1 MEEKFK
7 LSEELKS
14 IFKESAELVKKEEYK
29 EVSGEIV
36 AYHILKR
43 YFKENKGTDPIL
55 NEYFESKLTKED
67 KEKLLEAAELL
78 MRDMVD
84 NYKNPLPDSLKQKDH
99 PTAVSI
105 ITDNLLSRAK
115 MEQMMFMSSGS
126 INEDEVVIETSIFF
140 LSMLFEFD
148 ELVELFNAF
157 DVNKE
162 GLTSLIVSKGKN
174 KIEDENDDLEN
185 PALKLKE
192 KIINNPGSVSSEE
205 DDKANKERIENEDK
219 EFEMAGKMG
228 SGEDMIQD
236 DPNSEHPF
244 LDKYCIN
251 MNKEVDNYDPL
262 IGREKELSQIIEVL
276 NCRKKRNVIV
286 VADEGVGKDCL
297 IEGFVQ
303 NLVKGN
309 VPKKLK
315 DKIVY
320 SFDLNKI
327 TSGTQFRGNL
337 ESRLDGV
344 LSEAS
349 KDKNVI
355 LYIPEIHSLDGANSN
370 NSSGAGGIEDV
381 LKPYLTGK
389 ISVIGSTT
397 TKELRVVEK
406 DPAFKRRF
414 QIVRLDEPNIE
425 QTIEILKGLRNNYSK
440 FHRVKFS
447 DEIIKLCV
455 SLSDRYI
462 TDKHQPDKSVDCID
476 MIGSLVNLRETDKGD
491 DSELTRLEKELAE
504 VINDKIKLVKDQDF
518 EAAAKIRDKE
528 KELRKKIES
537 IRKVKEK
544 EEENSKNWPEATK
557 EDVLSVISKISK
569 VPVENLGKS
578 EMERVL
584 KLEESLKRVIIGQDE
599 GIDKIIRT
607 LQRNALNLRDPKKPI
622 ASILLIASSAT
633 GKTQSARQIAKEFF
647 GSEKNMVRL
656 DMNEYKD
663 EGSITK
669 LLGSSPQYVGYDSFR
684 PELDKVRT
692 NPYTVILIDEI
703 EKASKSVLDA
713 ILCILDEGHVK
724 LSNGVDIDFRNTII
738 LATSN
743 LGIRQVIEKGDGL
756 GFNKLSGKEKDK
768 DTEATIMKSVRK
780 FFRPEF
786 LNRLSDIVFYRNL
799 DDDDYKKIIEIE
811 LKKLSE
817 RLKEKGMKIKVTND
831 LKSKIIKEVDR
842 NYNVRSL
849 QRNIVKY
856 VENEICD
863 SILKNKIVDLDKIS
877 TIIVD
882 YRDDKVVVS
891 FINKEDKKTKKKIA
905 IPTSDDKKEVVE

>member
-1 MEEKFK
+1 MSEKKRFK
-7 LSEELKS
+7 LSEELQS
-14 IFKESAELVKKEEYK
+14 IFKESAEYVKKADYK
-29 EVSGEIV
+29 EVSVDIV
-36 AYHILKR
+36 MYFLLKR
-43 YFKENKGTDPIL
+43 YFKDNKGTDSIL
-55 NEYFESKLTKED
+55 NEYFSNLSEA
-67 KEKLLEAAELL
+67 EKLKIFETSEIIAE
-78 MRDMVD
+78 DIV
-84 NYKNPLPDSLKQKDH
+84 NEYNNPLPESLKHDDLPVVTSFIVDDILK
-99 PTAVSI
+99 
-105 ITDNLLSRAK
+105 RAK
-115 MEQMMFMSSGS
+115 IEQAMFMTAGDVK
-126 INEDEVVIETSIFF
+126 EDEITIETSIFF
-140 LSMLFEFD
+140 LSVL
-148 ELVELFNAF
+148 F
-157 DVNKE
+157 DVGELIEYFSGFGIDKE
-162 GLTSLIVSKGKN
+162 SLTKLIISKGPN
-174 KIEDENDDLEN
+174 KIEKEQSLDPIGD
-185 PALKLKE
+185 LKE
-192 KIINNPGSVSSEE
+192 KIINNSGAVSSQND
-205 DDKANKERIENEDK
+205 DDKEKMDNEDK

-228 SGEDMIQD
+228 SGENMIQD

-262 IGREKELSQIIEVL
+262 IGREKELGQIVEVL
-276 NCRKKRNVIV
+276 NCRKKRNVIL

-297 IEGFVQ
+297 VEGFVKSIV
-303 NLVKGN
+303 NGT

-315 DKIVY
+315 DKVVY

-327 TSGTQFRGNL
+327 TSGCQYRGTL
-337 ESRLDGV
+337 EARLDGI
-344 LSEAS
+344 LLEAS

-370 NSSGAGGIEDV
+370 NSSGAGGVEDV

-414 QIVRLDEPNIE
+414 QIVKLDEPNVE

-440 FHRVKFS
+440 FHHVKFS

-455 SLSDRYI
+455 NLSDRYI

-491 DSELTRLEKELAE
+491 DSELTKLEKDLAE
-504 VINDKIKLVKDQDF
+504 VINDKIELVKNQDF
-518 EAAAKIRDKE
+518 ETAAKIRDKE
-528 KELRKKIES
+528 KELKKKIES
-537 IRKVKEK
+537 IRKTKEK

-557 EDVLSVISKISK
+557 EDVLNVISKISK

-622 ASILLIASSAT
+622 ASILLIASTAT
-633 GKTQSARQIAKEFF
+633 GKTESCKQIAKEFF
-647 GSEKNMVRL
+647 GSEKNMIRL

-669 LLGSSPQYVGYDSFR
+669 LLGSSPQYVGYESFR
-684 PELDKVRT
+684 PELDKIRT
-692 NPYTVILIDEI
+692 NPYTVILIDEV
-703 EKASKSVLDA
+703 EKASKSVLDV
-713 ILCILDEGHVK
+713 LLNILDEGHVK
-724 LSNGVDIDFRNTII
+724 LSNGVDVNFRNTILI
-738 LATSN
+738 LTSN
-743 LGIRQVIEKGDGL
+743 LGVREVIEKGEGL
-756 GFNKLSGKEKDK
+756 GFSKLSEKEKEK

-811 LKKLSE
+811 IKKLSE
-817 RLKEKGMKIKVTND
+817 RLKERGIKIKVTND
-831 LKSKIIKEVDR
+831 LKSKIIKEIDK

-849 QRNIVKY
+849 QRNMIKY

-863 SILKNKIVDLDKIS
+863 SILKNKITDFDKIA

-882 YRDDKVVVS
+882 YKDDKVVVS
-891 FINKEDKKTKKKIA
+891 FINKEDKKAKKKITT
-905 IPTSDDKKEVVE
+905 ILTSEDKKEVVE

>member
-1 MEEKFK
+1 MSEKKRFK
-7 LSEELKS
+7 LSEELQS
-14 IFKESAELVKKEEYK
+14 IFKESAEYVKKVDYK
-29 EVSGEIV
+29 EVSVDIV
-36 AYHILKR
+36 MYTLLKR
-43 YFKENKGTDPIL
+43 YFKDNKGTDPIL
-55 NEYFESKLTKED
+55 NEYFSNLSEADKLKIFETSEIIAED
-67 KEKLLEAAELL
+67 IINEY
-78 MRDMVD
+78 
-84 NYKNPLPDSLKQKDH
+84 NNPLPESLKHDDLPVVTSFIVDDILK
-99 PTAVSI
+99 
-105 ITDNLLSRAK
+105 RAK
-115 MEQMMFMSSGS
+115 IEQAMFMTAGDVK
-126 INEDEVVIETSIFF
+126 EDEITIETSIFF
-140 LSMLFEFD
+140 LSVL
-148 ELVELFNAF
+148 F
-157 DVNKE
+157 DVGELIEYFSGFGIDKE
-162 GLTSLIVSKGKN
+162 SLTKLIISKGPN
-174 KIEDENDDLEN
+174 KIEKEQSLDPIGD
-185 PALKLKE
+185 LKE
-192 KIINNPGSVSSEE
+192 KIINNFGAVSSQN
-205 DDKANKERIENEDK
+205 DDDKERIDSEDK

-228 SGEDMIQD
+228 SGENMVQD

-262 IGREKELSQIIEVL
+262 IGREKELNQIVEVL
-276 NCRKKRNVIV
+276 NCRKKRNVIL

-297 IEGFVQ
+297 IEGFVTSI
-303 NLVKGN
+303 VKGN

-315 DKIVY
+315 DKVIY
-320 SFDLNKI
+320 SFDLNKV
-327 TSGTQFRGNL
+327 TSNSTYRGQL
-337 ESRLDGV
+337 EAKLDGI

-370 NSSGAGGIEDV
+370 NSSGAGGVEDV

-414 QIVRLDEPNIE
+414 QIVKLDEPNIKE
-425 QTIEILKGLRNNYSK
+425 TIEILKGLRNNYSK
-440 FHRVKFS
+440 FHHVKFS
-447 DEIIKLCV
+447 DEVIKLCV
-455 SLSDRYI
+455 NLSDRYI

-491 DSELTRLEKELAE
+491 GSELTRLEKDLAE

-557 EDVLSVISKISK
+557 EDVFNVIAKISK

-599 GIDKIIRT
+599 GINKIIRT

-622 ASILLIASSAT
+622 ASILLIASTAT
-633 GKTQSARQIAKEFF
+633 GKTESCRQIAKEFF
-647 GSEKNMVRL
+647 GSEKNMIRL

-669 LLGSSPQYVGYDSFR
+669 LLGSNPQYVGYESFR

-692 NPYTVILIDEI
+692 NPYTVVLIDEI

-743 LGIRQVIEKGDGL
+743 LGIREVIEKGEGL
-756 GFNKLSGKEKDK
+756 GFSKLSEKEKEK

-799 DDDDYKKIIEIE
+799 NDDDYKKIIEIE
-811 LKKLSE
+811 IKKLSE
-817 RLKEKGMKIKVTND
+817 RLKEKGMKIKITND
-831 LKSKIIKEVDR
+831 LKSKIIKEVDK

-849 QRNIVKY
+849 QRNMIKY

-863 SILKNKIVDLDKIS
+863 SILKNKITDLDKIA

-882 YRDDKVVVS
+882 YRDDKVSVS
-891 FINKEDKKTKKKIA
+891 FINKEDKKTKKKITV
-905 IPTSDDKKEVVE
+905 IPEEEKSESVVE